1 MQTIDEKLENLAA
14 WAADQADVL
23 NDCLRHEGPLKGI
36 RQTSNGDWWAVFE
49 TEECNIQDILDLA
62 KMLSRE
68 KQL

>member
-1 MQTIDEKLENLAA
+1 MQTIDQRLMELAA

-23 NDCLRHEGPLKGI
+23 NDMLVDGPLKGI
-36 RQTSNGDWWAVFE
+36 RQSANGDWWAVCE
-49 TEECNIQDILDLA
+49 HDECNIQDILDLA